1 MPRAPQMKSPRWL
14 DSSGRLLV
22 SEVPKT
28 LEENLLF
35 RQTIL
40 QRSGSD
46 RGLQRDLWD
55 ACSRDILFWINA
67 FAWTYDPRVIKDGRS
82 PKLPFITWEFQDN
95 AFLCLDESIGSTD
108 VIVEKSRDMGASW
121 ICLTTFAYHWLFRP
135 MESFLMVSRKE
146 ALVDGAGDSLFSH
159 IDFIL
164 KGLPAWMRPQRKR
177 NKLKLINEENGSKI
191 EGESTTDNIGRG
203 GRRTALLIDE
213 FAAFDQGGWDVLSAT
228 ADNTN
233 TRLFNSTP
241 NGTANAFFSQLEA
254 GTPRIRM
261 HWSDHP
267 EKGAGLYRPSRLGGV
282 EIIDKDYIFDKDF
295 KFSGEVPSGEEGLRS
310 PWYDR
315 ECIRRSHAV
324 EIATQLDIDYQG
336 SAYPFFDPMTMRDL
350 KLEFCREP
358 QHIGEL
364 RVLPGYEPE
373 YVDNNKGELRLW
385 CELDEEG
392 NPPSDRDYVVGCDV
406 SQGTGASDSALS
418 VGDRVSG
425 EKVAEFCSNQI
436 SANRFAEL
444 AVALCRMFRG
454 SGGRGAYL
462 IWEATGPGRTFGRTV
477 VDDCR
482 YSNIYYKTDET
493 SLRRK
498 QSDRPGWF
506 SNSEAKKDLLSGYRD
521 SLVAKT
527 FINPSS
533 RSISQA
539 LEFIY
544 TTSGRIEHG
553 GAMNSPDPSDSGD
566 NHGDIVIA
574 DALCCKVLRERQQKN
589 AKSHKAPPHVMSLA
603 WRRMQRQRDEILT
616 RDEWQ

>member
-1 MPRAPQMKSPRWL
+1 M
-14 DSSGRLLV
+14 
-22 SEVPKT
+22 
-28 LEENLLF
+28 
-35 RQTIL
+35 
-40 QRSGSD
+40 
-46 RGLQRDLWD
+46 
-55 ACSRDILFWINA
+55 
-67 FAWTYDPRVIKDGRS
+67 
-82 PKLPFITWEFQDN
+82 
-95 AFLCLDESIGSTD
+95 TD

-164 KGLPAWMRPQRKR
+164 KGLPSWMRPQRKR

-241 NGTANAFFSQLEA
+241 NGTANAFFAQLEA

-267 EKGAGLYRPSRLGGV
+267 EKGAGLYIPHRNGEV
-282 EIIDKDYIFDKDF
+282 EIVDEDYKFPDGFVFDQD
-295 KFSGEVPSGEEGLRS
+295 VPSGEEGCRS
-310 PWYDR
+310 PWYDK
-315 ECIRRSHAV
+315 ECVRRSHAV

-336 SAYPFFDPMTMRDL
+336 SAYPFFDPQTMREL
-350 KLEFCREP
+350 RLEFCREP
-358 QHIGEL
+358 SHIGQL

-373 YVDNNKGELRLW
+373 FIEGEGDLRLW
-385 CELDEEG
+385 CDLDENG
-392 NPPSDRDYVVGCDV
+392 MPPLDRDYVVGCDV

-418 VGDRVSG
+418 VGDRLSG
-425 EKVAEFCSNQI
+425 EKVAELCSNQV

-444 AVALCRMFRG
+444 AVALCRMFHG
-454 SGGRGAYL
+454 HGGRGAYL

-506 SNSEAKKDLLSGYRD
+506 SNAEAKKDLLTGYRD
-521 SLVAKT
+521 SLVSKT

-533 RSISQA
+533 RAVAQA
-539 LEFIY
+539 LEFVY

-553 GAMNSPDPSDSGD
+553 GANTTPDPSDSGD
-566 NHGDIVIA
+566 NHGDVVIA
-574 DALCCKVLRERQQKN
+574 DALCCKVVRERQQKS
-589 AKSHKAPPHVMSLA
+589 AKRHAAPPHVMSFE
-603 WRRMQRQRDEILT
+603 WRRQQRELEKALSKDG
-616 RDEWQ
+616 W